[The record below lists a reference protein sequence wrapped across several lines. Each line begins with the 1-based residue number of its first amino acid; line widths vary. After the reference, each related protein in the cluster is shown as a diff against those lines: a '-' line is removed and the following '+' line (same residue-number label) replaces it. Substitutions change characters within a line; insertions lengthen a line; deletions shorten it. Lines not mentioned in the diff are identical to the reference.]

1 MEGGRRDPTSAEKRL
16 LPGGPPPPTSAP
28 RLGKFRVRDPSRHSS
43 FTLSGGVQ
51 RPCRLPSAEA
61 LAPGVRAPPR
71 SHLPQ
76 PAEAGRGFQEAGSA
90 FCSSVA
96 RKPLLE
102 RSGQGSQGAVLMS
115 GFRTKAFPTT
125 RRPPL
130 SCRISLLRAFQRGKG
145 CKSPAPNPNPCS
157 LQCPGLRCLSTTL
170 GALSVELEPGQ
181 QTPPFHITFPPRGIQ
196 RRDPSPQSWGEI
208 LIHFEKSLAPR
219 IGGQSTGLAFLLGYA
234 SLLSASRTTIRV
246 QILQLSHPQA
256 DPALSQG
263 SRGRREWGYFR
274 GGTPPPAGIL
284 RAWLG
289 ATP

>member
-1 MEGGRRDPTSAEKRL
+1 
-16 LPGGPPPPTSAP
+16 
-28 RLGKFRVRDPSRHSS
+28 
-43 FTLSGGVQ
+43 
-51 RPCRLPSAEA
+51 
-61 LAPGVRAPPR
+61 
-71 SHLPQ
+71 
-76 PAEAGRGFQEAGSA
+76 
-90 FCSSVA
+90 
-96 RKPLLE
+96 
-102 RSGQGSQGAVLMS
+102 MS
-115 GFRTKAFPTT
+115 GFLTKAFPTT

-145 CKSPAPNPNPCS
+145 CKPPAPNPNPCS

-274 GGTPPPAGIL
+274 GAPPPGRHSQSLVRSHPLGQGRRQATDFTSDTPFTPPPHHTAPSSSWTKGRDPTDRKGYFGAPHVPSPPWRNQAG
-284 RAWLG
+284 
-289 ATP
+289 